1 MKYSER
7 IEQYFTEARKLNLE
21 PVAFLKYL
29 KSRREGD
36 YLIKFSKNR
45 EYSYGADNKYLHMD
59 SFHNG
64 WCLYSRRSQ
73 AAWFKKEELKEI
85 LDKIGKGF
93 IVVKKSKNGY

>member
-7 IEQYFTEARKLNLE
+7 IEQHFAEARKLNLE

-36 YLIKFSKNR
+36 YLLKVSKNSR
-45 EYSYGADNKYLHMD
+45 YWCGEDSLYLHMD
-59 SFHNG
+59 SFHRG
-64 WCLYSRRSQ
+64 WSSYSRRAN
-73 AAWFKKEELKEI
+73 AAWFKQEELKEI

-93 IVVKKSKNGY
+93 KLVKRSKNGH